1 MARGLWVADAYSSTP
16 EGPSTAGLR
25 TRKQAENEIG
35 RIMRSV
41 NKTIEEA
48 AAGGCPPPPPP
59 SGGLND
65 DDEEYVLIPCH
76 CQYR

>member
-1 MARGLWVADAYSSTP
+1 MARGLWVADAHSSTP
-16 EGPSTAGLR
+16 EGPSTVGLR
-25 TRKQAENEIG
+25 DRKQAENEIG
-35 RIMRSV
+35 CIMRSV

-65 DDEEYVLIPCH
+65 DDEEYVLH
-76 CQYR
+76 RHWFL